1 MEGNV
6 RALRALGA
14 AALTAQP
21 ADLETAIVA
30 TYRQFR
36 EQRRI

>member
-1 MEGNV
+1 
-6 RALRALGA
+6 LGA

-21 ADLETAIVA
+21 ADLETAVLDA
-30 TYRQFR
+30 YRQFR